1 MSTKKRPNAFST
13 RRELTSLQEIP
24 NVGPSL
30 AESLERAGIK
40 RPSQL
45 KGKDPYVLYGRLC
58 ERTGV
63 RHDPC
68 VLDTFISAV
77 RYMEG
82 GPVQPWWHF
91 TRERREHQARYGT
104 ATRNSGVTS
113 KRATSGSKPKRIG
126 ALDSKEPAFI
136 LADCSPTGRS

>member
-13 RRELTSLQEIP
+13 RRDLASLQEIP

-40 RPSQL
+40 RPAQL
-45 KGKDPYVLYGRLC
+45 KGKDPYVLYATLC
-58 ERTGV
+58 KRTGV

-82 GPVQPWWHF
+82 GPVQPWWRF
-91 TRERREHQARYGT
+91 TRERQENRARWDTRMSASPVRKRVGT
-104 ATRNSGVTS
+104 AGSS
-113 KRATSGSKPKRIG
+113 RARAHKPK
-126 ALDSKEPAFI
+126 S
-136 LADCSPTGRS
+136 

>member
-1 MSTKKRPNAFST
+1 M

-30 AESLERAGIK
+30 AASLERAGIK
-40 RPSQL
+40 RPGQL
-45 KGKDPYVLYGRLC
+45 KGKDPYVLYARLC
-58 ERTGV
+58 KRTGV

-91 TRERREHQARYGT
+91 TRERRENQARYD
-104 ATRNSGVTS
+104 ALLSGGSVT
-113 KRATSGSKPKRIG
+113 KRVAAVAASRVRAHKPK
-126 ALDSKEPAFI
+126 S
-136 LADCSPTGRS
+136 

>member
-1 MSTKKRPNAFST
+1 MSMKKRPNAFSM
-13 RRELTSLQEIP
+13 RRDLASLQEIP

-40 RPSQL
+40 RPAQL
-45 KGKDPYVLYGRLC
+45 KGKDPYLLYARLC
-58 ERTGV
+58 KRTGV

-91 TRERREHQARYGT
+91 TRERQENRARWDTRMSAGPVRKRVRT
-104 ATRNSGVTS
+104 AGSS
-113 KRATSGSKPKRIG
+113 RARAHKPK
-126 ALDSKEPAFI
+126 S
-136 LADCSPTGRS
+136 

>member
-1 MSTKKRPNAFST
+1 MSTKKRPTAFST
-13 RRELTSLQEIP
+13 RRELASLQEIP
-24 NVGPSL
+24 NIGPSL

-45 KGKDPYVLYGRLC
+45 KGKDPYVLYAKLC
-58 ERTGV
+58 KRTGV

-91 TRERREHQARYGT
+91 TRERRENQARYGAVKST
-104 ATRNSGVTS
+104 GSVR
-113 KRATSGSKPKRIG
+113 KRVAAVGASRVRAHRPK
-126 ALDSKEPAFI
+126 S
-136 LADCSPTGRS
+136 

>member
-1 MSTKKRPNAFST
+1 MPTKKRPNAFST
-13 RRELTSLQEIP
+13 RRELASLQEIP
-24 NVGPSL
+24 DIGPSL

-45 KGKDPYVLYGRLC
+45 KGKDPYVLYAKLC
-58 ERTGV
+58 KRTGV

-82 GPVQPWWHF
+82 GPTQPWWYF
-91 TRERREHQARYGT
+91 TPERRENQTRYDAVMSAGSV
-104 ATRNSGVTS
+104 R
-113 KRATSGSKPKRIG
+113 KRVAALG
-126 ALDSKEPAFI
+126 AS
-136 LADCSPTGRS
+136 R

>member
-1 MSTKKRPNAFST
+1 MSTKKRPTAFST
-13 RRELTSLQEIP
+13 RRELASLQEIP

-45 KGKDPYVLYGRLC
+45 KGKYPYVLYARLC
-58 ERTGV
+58 KRTGV

-77 RYMEG
+77 RYVEG
-82 GPVQPWWHF
+82 GP
-91 TRERREHQARYGT
+91 A
-104 ATRNSGVTS
+104 
-113 KRATSGSKPKRIG
+113 
-126 ALDSKEPAFI
+126 
-136 LADCSPTGRS
+136 